1 MMSRLLMRELSTKFL
16 LSEFQIDYI
25 AECLTAQGYC
35 LLHDFL
41 SPLLTHNILHELQGF
56 SEQDFKP
63 AAIGRELGQQLN
75 DQVRSNTLHWLEGN
89 TQVQRHYLAVM
100 EQLRIGINRRL
111 FMGLF
116 DFECHYSH
124 YSPGDF
130 YKRHVDAF
138 KGSSNRVLSTVF
150 YLNTDW
156 CKDDEGELLL
166 YSDKQ
171 ISPILIVA
179 PKFNE
184 CVMFLSDVFP
194 HEVLVTQRDRYSIAG
209 WFRVNGSHGIKVDP
223 SS

>member
-1 MMSRLLMRELSTKFL
+1 MMSRLLMCEPSTNFL
-16 LSEFQIDYI
+16 LSEFQIDHI
-25 AECLTAQGYC
+25 ADCLNIQGYC

-41 SPLLTHNILHELQGF
+41 SPLLTQNILQELQGF

-63 AAIGRELGQQLN
+63 AAIGREHGQQLN
-75 DQVRSNTLHWLEGN
+75 DKVRSNTLYWLEGN
-89 TQVQRHYLAVM
+89 TQVQLHYLAVM

-156 CKDDEGELLL
+156 NKDDEGELLL

-194 HEVLVTQRDRYSIAG
+194 HEVLVTQRDRYSITG

-223 SS
+223 ST